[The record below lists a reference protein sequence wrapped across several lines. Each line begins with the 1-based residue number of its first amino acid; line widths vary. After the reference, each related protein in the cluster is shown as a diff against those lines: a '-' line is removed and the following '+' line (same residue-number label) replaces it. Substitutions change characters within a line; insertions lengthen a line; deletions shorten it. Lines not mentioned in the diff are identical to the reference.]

1 MSKIILGAMQTKS
14 WYKSDRAIQTVQNNM
29 ITFSESSDSMAPVL
43 YDPFTESFHHHGQE
57 RIALDDLT
65 LLPVVT
71 NTWLAKD
78 SFLV

>member
-1 MSKIILGAMQTKS
+1 
-14 WYKSDRAIQTVQNNM
+14 M
-29 ITFSESSDSMAPVL
+29 ITFSESSDSMTTVL
-43 YDPFTESFHHHGQE
+43 YDPFTESFHHYGQE

-65 LLPVVT
+65 LLPVTT